1 MMTVVMENDY
11 VIRLTCLR

>member
-1 MMTVVMENDY
+1 MTVVMENDY